1 MNSDFNEMT
10 KSELRAYIIAH
21 PENKT
26 AFHAFVDRF
35 TADASPETFNIP
47 NSNAEIKE
55 VERSIEQKLN
65 KLRTN

>member
-10 KSELRAYIIAH
+10 KSELRAYIIAN

-35 TADASPETFNIP
+35 TADASPEAFNIP

-55 VERSIEQKLN
+55 VESLIKQKLN